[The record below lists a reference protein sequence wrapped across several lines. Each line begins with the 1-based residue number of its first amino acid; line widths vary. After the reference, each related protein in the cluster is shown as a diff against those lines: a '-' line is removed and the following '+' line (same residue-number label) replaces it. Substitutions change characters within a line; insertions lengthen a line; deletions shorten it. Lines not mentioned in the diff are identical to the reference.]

1 MNAFRDS
8 IHFWYTAIYTWYL
21 YITHVN
27 VTRVWIHCSCCMAP
41 ISNHFNIF
49 MYIKPQYNVTLLITW
64 ANKMAPNKRVIMRS
78 YCITVSSKMMKWIFE
93 SNIPHEL
100 SHVGVQKLSVGN
112 HEFYNMNGLLKAFKS
127 YQSETMNL
135 IPIWCKR
142 GHNSTRNLWK
152 VTKIELD
159 LYFIFI

>member
-1 MNAFRDS
+1 
-8 IHFWYTAIYTWYL
+8 
-21 YITHVN
+21 
-27 VTRVWIHCSCCMAP
+27 MAP

-93 SNIPHEL
+93 SNIPHKL

-112 HEFYNMNGLLKAFKS
+112 HEFYNMNGLPEGVQKLSVENHEFD
-127 YQSETMNL
+127 TNL
-135 IPIWCKR
+135 VQK
-142 GHNSTRNLWK
+142 GA
-152 VTKIELD
+152 
-159 LYFIFI
+159 

>member
-1 MNAFRDS
+1 
-8 IHFWYTAIYTWYL
+8 
-21 YITHVN
+21 
-27 VTRVWIHCSCCMAP
+27 MAP

-78 YCITVSSKMMKWIFE
+78 YCITVSSKMMMWIFE

-112 HEFYNMNGLLKAFKS
+112 HEFYNMNGLPEGVQKLSVGNHEFD
-127 YQSETMNL
+127 TNL
-135 IPIWCKR
+135 VQK
-142 GHNSTRNLWK
+142 GA
-152 VTKIELD
+152 
-159 LYFIFI
+159 

>member
-1 MNAFRDS
+1 
-8 IHFWYTAIYTWYL
+8 
-21 YITHVN
+21 
-27 VTRVWIHCSCCMAP
+27 MAP

-100 SHVGVQKLSVGN
+100 SHVGVQKLLVGN
-112 HEFYNMNGLLKAFKS
+112 HEFYNMNGLPEGVQKLSVGNHEFD
-127 YQSETMNL
+127 TNL
-135 IPIWCKR
+135 VQK
-142 GHNSTRNLWK
+142 GA
-152 VTKIELD
+152 
-159 LYFIFI
+159 

>member
-1 MNAFRDS
+1 
-8 IHFWYTAIYTWYL
+8 
-21 YITHVN
+21 
-27 VTRVWIHCSCCMAP
+27 MAP

-78 YCITVSSKMMKWIFE
+78 YCITVSSKMMNWIFE

-112 HEFYNMNGLLKAFKS
+112 HEFYNMNGLPEGVQKLSVGNHEFD
-127 YQSETMNL
+127 TNL
-135 IPIWCKR
+135 VQK
-142 GHNSTRNLWK
+142 GA
-152 VTKIELD
+152 
-159 LYFIFI
+159 

>member
-8 IHFWYTAIYTWYL
+8 IHIWYTAIYTWYL

-78 YCITVSSKMMKWIFE
+78 YCITVSSKMMKFKSYQLE
-93 SNIPHEL
+93 T
-100 SHVGVQKLSVGN
+100 
-112 HEFYNMNGLLKAFKS
+112 MNSIIWMDSLKAFKS